1 MNPKQPGRDCTLYG
15 AWFDTCGTSFQNV
28 AETIWTNC
36 CWLNNLKN
44 PTSHERVPNRISRFV
59 RSFSGKFQL
68 PYLKTCWKIEPFY
81 FPRKVV
87 LSAGLPGSAFVWR
100 SHVRASVSISKDETG
115 SYVGLVQDQVLFHN
129 WWCQSH
135 PFGPL
140 WAIPNGCQAAT
151 CSYYDWT
158 KFCKNHTNIIW
169 TSKNGSC
176 TVSVL
181 VCILP
186 DSLWIC
192 WNMLECCEDKCI
204 IMHPNLLFSFR
215 CIKTCLVRLSLHNCL
230 ELSFERNKVGTCPED
245 LTTKRKQRIQ
255 DIWLRLQKRFSAN
268 VVLSCQPLQ

>member
-1 MNPKQPGRDCTLYG
+1 MCFLQDCRAVRLSEDHTSGRRFQFQKTKQVRMLVWSKTRSC
-15 AWFDTCGTSFQNV
+15 F
-28 AETIWTNC
+28 TIDDV
-36 CWLNNLKN
+36 
-44 PTSHERVPNRISRFV
+44 SHIHLDHFE
-59 RSFSGKFQL
+59 
-68 PYLKTCWKIEPFY
+68 
-81 FPRKVV
+81 
-87 LSAGLPGSAFVWR
+87 LS
-100 SHVRASVSISKDETG
+100 
-115 SYVGLVQDQVLFHN
+115 
-129 WWCQSH
+129 
-135 PFGPL
+135 
-140 WAIPNGCQAAT
+140 PNGCQAAT

-215 CIKTCLVRLSLHNCL
+215 CIKTCLVRLSLHDCL